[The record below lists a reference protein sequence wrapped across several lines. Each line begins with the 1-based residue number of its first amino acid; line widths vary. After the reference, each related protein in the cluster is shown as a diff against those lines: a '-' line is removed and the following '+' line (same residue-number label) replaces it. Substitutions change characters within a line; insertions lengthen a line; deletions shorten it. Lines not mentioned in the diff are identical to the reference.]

1 MFLQR
6 LMEFASEGREGF
18 NLPPTLYSPKPIRY
32 LIDLDANGHLTSPN
46 PVDIGDPGSRATR
59 RGAVMMV
66 PSLTRASNIAP
77 LLLADNAEYTL
88 GRRRERS
95 KPERVSTMHGA
106 YKNMVDE
113 CAGATGLRSLRA
125 VSNFLRSDGAARLVL
140 DDDFDLT
147 AWITF
152 RVSGELPIE
161 SPEVQRF
168 WADTAARTDSRM
180 LQCVT
185 CGETKP
191 VLARLQKNIKGI
203 PGGQTSGTSIISANT
218 AVFESYGLQNSQI
231 APTCADCGEK
241 FTEAVNHMLS
251 DEKYHVW
258 FPSAKVIFWTR
269 EETQFN
275 WGRMLS
281 SPAEADVQA
290 QIEALWTGGRQS
302 PLDETAFYGA
312 VLSASGARTVLR
324 EWIDTTVVE
333 VKRRLANWFA
343 AQSIVLNRGGP
354 SRPLGIHALAS
365 ATVREGEDV
374 LASTTRSLVRCALNG
389 SPLQRDLLYR
399 AVRRNRAEQRVTR
412 PRAALI
418 KLVLATNDRL
428 VYKEDYMVQLEEEN
442 RSPAYLCGRLLHVLE
457 EAQREAIPGIN
468 ATVVDRYFGTASTAP
483 AAVFSRLLRGAQ
495 PHLSKLQR
503 DNGGAYHAIQRR
515 MTEILEHLPEFPRTL
530 TLEEQGLFSLGY
542 YHQRAYQL
550 RRIYERREAA
560 NKTSGNDS

>member
-6 LMEFASEGREGF
+6 LRDFANEEREGF
-18 NLPPTLYSPKPIRY
+18 DLPPTFYSPKPIRY
-32 LIDLDANGHLTSPN
+32 LIDVDSDGHLTSPS
-46 PVDIGDPGSRATR
+46 PVDISDPGNRATR
-59 RGAVMMV
+59 RGTMMMA
-66 PSLTRASNIAP
+66 PNRIRTSKISP

-88 GRRRERS
+88 GRQRERS
-95 KPERVSTMHGA
+95 KPERVSAMHSA
-106 YKNMVDE
+106 YLDMIDE
-113 CAGATGLRSLRA
+113 CADATELRSVRA
-125 VSNFLRSDGAARLVL
+125 VSRFLRSDGASRLVL

-168 WADTAARTDSRM
+168 WADAAVRTNSRI

-191 VLARLQKNIKGI
+191 VLDRLRKSVKGI
-203 PGGQTSGTSIISANT
+203 PGPHMSGTTIISANKN
-218 AVFESYGLQNSQI
+218 AFESYGLEKSQI

-275 WGRMLS
+275 WGQMLS

-290 QIEALWTGGRQS
+290 QIEALWTGGRRS
-302 PLDETAFYGA
+302 PIDESAFYGA
-312 VLSASGARTVLR
+312 VLSASGARAVLR
-324 EWIDTTVVE
+324 EWIDTTVGE
-333 VKRRLANWFA
+333 VKSRLADWFA

-354 SRPLGIHALAS
+354 STPLGIHALAA
-365 ATVREGEDV
+365 ATVREGEDI

-389 SPLQRDLLYR
+389 SPLQRELLYR

-412 PRAALI
+412 PRATLI
-418 KLVLATNDRL
+418 KLVLATNDRV

-442 RSPAYLCGRLLHVLE
+442 RSPAYLCGRLLYVLQ
-457 EAQREAIPGIN
+457 EAQEAAIPGIN

-483 AAVFSRLLRGAQ
+483 AAVFSRLIRGAQ

-515 MTEILEHLPEFPRTL
+515 MTEILEHLPEFPKTL

-542 YHQRAYQL
+542 YHQRADQL
-550 RRIYERREAA
+550 RRIDERREAA
-560 NKTSGNDS
+560 GKTSGTDS